1 MSNTSM
7 LTDEPTIRILNKQ
20 KPEAVICIS
29 CVQWEISM
37 REVCQG
43 VVTCIEHKEVW
54 EHGYT
59 HC

>member
-1 MSNTSM
+1 M